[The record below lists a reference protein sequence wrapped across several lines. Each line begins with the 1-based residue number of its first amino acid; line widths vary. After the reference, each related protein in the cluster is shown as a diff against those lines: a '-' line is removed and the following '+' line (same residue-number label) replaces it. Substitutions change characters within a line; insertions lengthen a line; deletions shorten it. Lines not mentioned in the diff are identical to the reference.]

1 MTDLSRFTN
10 KGKILMLA
18 LDHRGSFKKL
28 INHEAPEAVSQAQV
42 ARIKQEIISSLY
54 DQFSGLL
61 IDSEAGL
68 EAFQKASIAKSI
80 PKPYLLCIEKTGY
93 EIESYSAKASQ
104 DKQGSRK
111 TSLEFSV
118 DELKKLGA
126 SGIKLLLYY
135 HPQAPTKQHQLT
147 VAKQVLQDCRAAKL
161 PLFLELVTYS
171 LPQLNSHKP
180 ELVLDS
186 VNQFLEAGII
196 PDVFKLEYPGDPV
209 ACFQITKLLKKT
221 PWILLTK
228 GDSFVNFKEQLKI
241 AVASGAVGFL
251 AGRSLWQEFS
261 QYPEA
266 KRLDYFQTI
275 VAQRFAQI
283 RQIVL
288 SD

>member
-1 MTDLSRFTN
+1 MVDYSKFTN

-28 INHEAPEAVSQAQV
+28 VNEQAPESVSQAQV
-42 ARIKQEIISSLY
+42 IRIKQEIIVSLY
-54 DQFSGLL
+54 DQFSGIL

-68 EAFQKASIAKSI
+68 NAFQKAVAAKNN

-93 EIESYSAKASQ
+93 EDEL
-104 DKQGSRK
+104 GSRK
-111 TSLEFSV
+111 TSLEYTVSQ
-118 DELKKLGA
+118 LQAQGA

-135 HPQAPTKQHQLT
+135 HPQAPTREHQLAI
-147 VAKQVLQDCRAAKL
+147 AKQVLKDCKAAKL
-161 PLFLELVTYS
+161 PLFLELVTYT
-171 LPQLNSHKP
+171 LPRFNSHKP

-186 VNQFLEAGII
+186 VYDFLKAGII
-196 PDVFKLEYPGDPV
+196 PNVFKLEYPGDPV
-209 ACFQITKLLKKT
+209 ACFQITKMLKKT

-228 GDSFVNFKEQLKI
+228 GDSFANFKQQLKI
-241 AVASGAVGFL
+241 AVANGAVGFL

-261 QYPEA
+261 KYPES

-275 VAQRFAQI
+275 VVERFAQI

-288 SD
+288 SS

>member
-1 MTDLSRFTN
+1 MVDISRFTN

-28 INHEAPEAVSQAQV
+28 INQQAPDLVKPAQV
-42 ARIKQEIISSLY
+42 ITIKQEIISELY
-54 DQFSGLL
+54 DQFSGVL

-68 EAFQKASIAKSI
+68 SAFQKASVAKSA

-93 EIESYSAKASQ
+93 EDEK
-104 DKQGSRK
+104 GSRK
-111 TSLEFSV
+111 TTLEFSV
-118 DELKKLGA
+118 SKLKSLGA

-161 PLFLELVTYS
+161 PLFLELVTYT
-171 LPQLNSHKP
+171 LPEFNSHKP

-186 VNQFLEAGII
+186 VYDFLQAGII
-196 PDVFKLEYPGDPV
+196 PDVFKLEYPGDPA
-209 ACFQITKLLKKT
+209 ACFQITKILKKT

-228 GDSFVNFKEQLKI
+228 GDSFVNFKQQLKI
-241 AVASGAVGFL
+241 AVANGAIGFL
-251 AGRSLWQEFS
+251 AGRSLWQEFG
-261 QYPEA
+261 QYPEL
-266 KRLDYFQTI
+266 KRLDYFQT
-275 VAQRFAQI
+275 VVLERFSQI

-288 SD
+288 SA

>member
-1 MTDLSRFTN
+1 MVDISRFSN

-28 INHEAPEAVSQAQV
+28 INPEAPEAVSQAQV
-42 ARIKQEIISSLY
+42 VRIKQEIISSLY

-68 EAFQKASIAKSI
+68 FAFQKVTASKAS
-80 PKPYLLCIEKTGY
+80 PKPFLLCIEKTGY
-93 EIESYSAKASQ
+93 ETESHFDKASQ
-104 DKQGSRK
+104 NKQGSRK
-111 TSLEFSV
+111 TNLEFSV
-118 DELKKLGA
+118 SELKNLGA

-135 HPQAPTKQHQLT
+135 HPQASTKQHQLKI
-147 VAKQVLQDCRAAKL
+147 AKQVLQDCKAAKL
-161 PLFLELVTYS
+161 PLFLELVTYT
-171 LPQLNSHKP
+171 LPEFNSHKP

-186 VNQFLEAGII
+186 VYDFLQAGII

-241 AVASGAVGFL
+241 AVANGAVGFL
-251 AGRSLWQEFS
+251 AGRSLWQEFN
-261 QYPEA
+261 QYPES
-266 KRLDYFQTI
+266 KRLDYFQTV
-275 VAQRFAQI
+275 VAGRFSQI

-288 SD
+288 SG

>member
-1 MTDLSRFTN
+1 MTDISRFTN

-28 INHEAPEAVSQAQV
+28 INQEAPEAVSQAQV
-42 ARIKQEIISSLY
+42 VRIKQEIISSLY

-68 EAFQKASIAKSI
+68 SAFQKASIAKSA

-93 EIESYSAKASQ
+93 EDE
-104 DKQGSRK
+104 QGSRK

-147 VAKQVLQDCRAAKL
+147 VAKQVLHDCKAAEL
-161 PLFLELVTYS
+161 SLFLELVTYP
-171 LPQLNSHKP
+171 LENFNSHKP

-241 AVASGAVGFL
+241 AVANGAIGFL

-266 KRLDYFQTI
+266 KRLDYFQTV
-275 VAQRFAQI
+275 VAGRFSQI

-288 SD
+288 SS